1 MQNNNRMIDRRKI
14 SDMVCSIISAGVILT
29 LSSVVMMKIIER
41 NSVEGWQDDRGFHL
55 GRYDG
60 VDGGDL
66 LS

>member
-1 MQNNNRMIDRRKI
+1 
-14 SDMVCSIISAGVILT
+14 MVCSIISAGVILT
-29 LSSVVMMKIIER
+29 FSSVVMMKIIER